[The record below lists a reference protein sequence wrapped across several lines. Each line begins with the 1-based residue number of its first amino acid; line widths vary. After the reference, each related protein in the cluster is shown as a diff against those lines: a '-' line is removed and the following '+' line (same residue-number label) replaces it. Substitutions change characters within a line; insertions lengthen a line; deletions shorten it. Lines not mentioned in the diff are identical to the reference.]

1 MSMFLESIKN
11 IFRKEKTFECII
23 WDGKTMKYQDLTQ
36 KQIDKFKT
44 NEENK
49 NCTITL
55 KDEC

>member
-1 MSMFLESIKN
+1 MFLESIKN
-11 IFRKEKTFECII
+11 IFKKEKTFECII
-23 WDGKTMKYQDLTQ
+23 WDGKTMRYQDLTQ

-44 NEENK
+44 SDEYK